1 MIELFVYY
9 RFDIVGDAEGGGRY
23 PDMPIKEAVAS
34 VIKYPILSSPIS

>member
-23 PDMPIKEAVAS
+23 PDMPIKEAAAS
-34 VIKYPILSSPIS
+34 VIKCPIYK